1 VRDAFASFA
10 SRGSFDTLLRTMSS
24 VGHML
29 GSPTS
34 TMRRAGSMLF
44 RDDFGIGLATS
55 WLHNQQQQHLQQHLQ
70 QQQQEASARD
80 AADAAGASCS
90 GELAAAASVATA
102 TVAIP
107 PEAPAPA
114 FQPMFPW
121 YSGTSADLIKTLF
134 DLLISVRVFL
144 GRFDMRT
151 MQARLSLAGAGPWA
165 GVRGEGW

>member
-1 VRDAFASFA
+1 MRDAFASFA

-55 WLHNQQQQHLQQHLQ
+55 WLHNQQQQQHLQ

-90 GELAAAASVATA
+90 GELAAAAASVATA

-165 GVRGEGW
+165 GGRGEGW